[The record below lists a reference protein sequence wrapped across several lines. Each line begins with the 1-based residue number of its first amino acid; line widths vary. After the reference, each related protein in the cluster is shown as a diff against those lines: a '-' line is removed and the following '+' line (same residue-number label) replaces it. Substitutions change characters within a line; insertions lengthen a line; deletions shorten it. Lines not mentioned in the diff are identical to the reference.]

1 MTKVWS
7 REEMEAATKALV
19 DFGIYNLDMC
29 SHEEILDRPEES
41 YLWVKAD
48 RLLELQ
54 CSLTASEKDLAESK
68 KLLTLAEPGESLSAD
83 NMRAW
88 YLERYE
94 FLKRQEGR

>member
-7 REEMEAATKALV
+7 REEREAAFMAVKERS
-19 DFGIYNLDMC
+19 GIV
-29 SHEEILDRPEES
+29 
-41 YLWVKAD
+41 YLSTD
-48 RLLELQ
+48 HIYLQ
-54 CSLTASEKDLAESK
+54 CSLTAAEKELAEAK